1 MATKPLHDR
10 DARSWLIREA
20 KAQRA
25 RELRAA
31 AHQALG
37 AMRWRGVAVA
47 CVACLVAVGISACAG

>member
-1 MATKPLHDR
+1 MTTKPLHER
-10 DARSWLIREA
+10 DARLLLIREA

-37 AMRWRGVAVA
+37 AVRWNGVAVA
-47 CVACLVAVGISACAG
+47 CVACLVVVGISACAG